1 MAAIRHLI
9 ETDINDSA
17 QSSTTLYS
25 SAKIETLVNLAIA
38 AALLGLAPKQSVR
51 AATTANITLSGAQTI
66 DGISI
71 IAGDRVL
78 VKNQSTASANG
89 IYVCASG
96 AWTRATDADTSAA
109 IRAAFLFV
117 EEGTV
122 NADKLFN
129 LVTDNI
135 TLGTT
140 ALVFSPYGSTIDL
153 SGYAQKVS
161 AADFE
166 ITDTTKGIILKSPDG
181 TRFRITIGNDGAL
194 ISTSL

>member
-9 ETDINDSA
+9 ETDINDST
-17 QSSTTLYS
+17 QSSTTLWS
-25 SAKIETLVNLAIA
+25 SEKTKSYADAIA
-38 AALLGLAPKQSVR
+38 QGLNPKQSVR

-66 DGISI
+66 DGVSI

-78 VKNQSTASANG
+78 VKNQTAGEDNG

-96 AWTRATDADTSAA
+96 AWTRATDADTAEK
-109 IRAAFLFV
+109 IRAAFCFV
-117 EEGTV
+117 EEGTA
-122 NADKLFN
+122 NADKMFN

-135 TLGTT
+135 TLDTT
-140 ALVFSPYGSTIDL
+140 ALVFSQFGTSVDL
-153 SGYAQKVS
+153 SSYAQKVS
-161 AADFE
+161 AEDLE
-166 ITDTTKGIILKSPDG
+166 ITDSTKGIILESPDT